1 MSAFKIGS
9 PVRIKNACPLDN
21 EAGAR
26 DGMTGTVVGEY
37 NMCGEGLGWFVKLPG
52 VNTSYTPNEDG
63 NLVFWN
69 DQLELVQQEETK
81 ARLKVGDKVRRINYG
96 WRQMKVGAVGVV
108 SVVRGDMVWVLGV
121 SGPMGAYDLELVESA
136 PADKEAELR
145 AAYVQAVKDHEE
157 AVVTLDK
164 LRTEVW
170 QTEDKEAHLLAC
182 KKKAHNEF
190 TAYIL
195 RKELPQAEQP

>member
-1 MSAFKIGS
+1 MSAFKIGAT
-9 PVRIKNACPLDN
+9 VRIKNTCSLDN

-37 NMCGEGLGWFVKLPG
+37 SMCGEKHGWFVKLPG
-52 VNTSYTPNEDG
+52 VNTSYTLNEGG
-63 NLVFWN
+63 NLVFWD
-69 DQLELVQQEETK
+69 DQLELVQREETK
-81 ARLKVGDKVRRINYG
+81 ARLKVGDKVRRINLNWPG
-96 WRQMKVGAVGVV
+96 MSVGEVGVV
-108 SVVRGDMVWVLGV
+108 SERGTWTARVVGV
-121 SGPMGAYDLELVESA
+121 GGLMAINNLELVESA
-136 PADKEAELR
+136 PADKEADLR

-170 QTEDKEAHLLAC
+170 QTEDKAAQLDAR
-182 KKKAHNEF
+182 KRKAHSEF

-195 RKELPQAEQP
+195 QKELPQAEQP

>member
-9 PVRIKNACPLDN
+9 TVRIKNSCPLDN

-37 NMCGEGLGWFVKLPG
+37 NMCGEKHGWFVKLPG
-52 VNTSYTPNEDG
+52 VNTSCTPNEDG
-63 NLVFWN
+63 NLMFW
-69 DQLELVQQEETK
+69 DGQLELVQQEETK
-81 ARLKVGDKVRRINYG
+81 ARLKAGDTARRINYG
-96 WRQMKVGAVGVV
+96 WPGMEVGGVGVV
-108 SVVRGDMVWVLGV
+108 SAAFSGYARVIGV
-121 SGPMGAYDLELVESA
+121 TGAMDTDNLELVESA
-136 PADKEAELR
+136 PADEEAELR

-170 QTEDKEAHLLAC
+170 QTEDKEAQLRVR
-182 KKKAHNEF
+182 KKKARNEF
-190 TAYIL
+190 IAHIL
-195 RKELPQAEQP
+195 RKELPHV